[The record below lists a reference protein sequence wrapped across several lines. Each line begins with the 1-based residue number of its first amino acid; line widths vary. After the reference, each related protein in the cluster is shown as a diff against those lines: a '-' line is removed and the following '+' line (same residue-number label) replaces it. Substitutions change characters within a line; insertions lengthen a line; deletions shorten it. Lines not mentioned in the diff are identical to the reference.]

1 MVGDREWFE
10 ARPDARHRCRP
21 ITAAERVEFGGM
33 AGVKLSSRSV
43 IHVAQIKP
51 GVRQRVLYVPGTEA
65 VPDGTPGFFG
75 HRSTFELL
83 EAANEPLPETWR
95 GVLASGLEVALFA
108 LPPNISPES
117 VRPDV
122 HGLVVLLPGDGL
134 PVPFS

>member
-1 MVGDREWFE
+1 M
-10 ARPDARHRCRP
+10 
-21 ITAAERVEFGGM
+21 
-33 AGVKLSSRSV
+33 
-43 IHVAQIKP
+43 
-51 GVRQRVLYVPGTEA
+51 
-65 VPDGTPGFFG
+65 PDGTPGFFG